1 MCKLLII
8 SLYNIDV
15 LIEALQSMFQM
26 LYAVTI
32 KLFTFAPMEKR
43 ILCIIRA
50 STEYQETESQKK
62 ELISYCISKGF
73 GVDEMAFIEVTGASA
88 RTLNGKY
95 IQMLGDVKATLLSS
109 PTINAVA
116 LWHLNR
122 LGRIESK
129 LHEMK
134 EFFVTNKI
142 QVFCKNPS
150 FTLLDDDGN
159 ESVAGG
165 IAFSVYATMVKYET
179 DEMFAKMKRGKER
192 NRENG
197 MYIGGKIKFGYTLD
211 EAKHFIINT
220 DEAKTIRL
228 IYELYSTGKYSF
240 YTLIKELRERGITKD
255 GQKITYEMIQNALA
269 DTSYYKNKLP
279 LISKELFDKCAAIKA
294 NTVAVK
300 RTKESKN
307 INYAVGLLKC
317 SCGNNYIA
325 CGDFYRCY
333 SKVNKSRKKKQVECN
348 SPTIRRDI
356 LDNILL
362 LVARLLQQKFLME
375 IDTVSIQEQRDKMN
389 VLILKISTAQKEI
402 LSIKD
407 RKDRLENAY
416 YVDGEM
422 SEGKFKKMLD
432 NLRFKKIQ
440 TESLISNYNAEIGNI
455 KKVIKQIE
463 LPTNIRYAQS
473 LLSSDLDKDRSKIKE
488 IMFDNINNI
497 TVKRLMK
504 GNHKCVEITINSKSN
519 ISFIFVY
526 DTWLN
531 THRKNECN
539 VFYEGLPVYNIDGG
553 LIKLNDVVMDSL
565 YSKIGLPLLT
575 DSELGKAIINS
586 L

>member
-1 MCKLLII
+1 
-8 SLYNIDV
+8 
-15 LIEALQSMFQM
+15 
-26 LYAVTI
+26 
-32 KLFTFAPMEKR
+32 
-43 ILCIIRA
+43 
-50 STEYQETESQKK
+50 
-62 ELISYCISKGF
+62 
-73 GVDEMAFIEVTGASA
+73 
-88 RTLNGKY
+88 
-95 IQMLGDVKATLLSS
+95 
-109 PTINAVA
+109 
-116 LWHLNR
+116 
-122 LGRIESK
+122 
-129 LHEMK
+129 
-134 EFFVTNKI
+134 
-142 QVFCKNPS
+142 
-150 FTLLDDDGN
+150 
-159 ESVAGG
+159 
-165 IAFSVYATMVKYET
+165 
-179 DEMFAKMKRGKER
+179 
-192 NRENG
+192 
-197 MYIGGKIKFGYTLD
+197 
-211 EAKHFIINT
+211 
-220 DEAKTIRL
+220 
-228 IYELYSTGKYSF
+228 
-240 YTLIKELRERGITKD
+240 
-255 GQKITYEMIQNALA
+255 
-269 DTSYYKNKLP
+269 
-279 LISKELFDKCAAIKA
+279 
-294 NTVAVK
+294 
-300 RTKESKN
+300 
-307 INYAVGLLKC
+307 
-317 SCGNNYIA
+317 
-325 CGDFYRCY
+325 
-333 SKVNKSRKKKQVECN
+333 
-348 SPTIRRDI
+348 
-356 LDNILL
+356 
-362 LVARLLQQKFLME
+362 ME

-531 THRKNECN
+531 THRKSECN

-553 LIKLNDVVMDSL
+553 LIKLNGVVMDSL